1 VGSEAIREPVTGLFN
16 EVFFRATF
24 QLRVAAARRLLR
36 PLSLVLLEVGGI
48 DPVQIA
54 DLARATLRD
63 ADVAARL
70 DDGTFALILEDTPED
85 GAIWTAERIRRAIAG
100 VNGAVLHA
108 GIAGYPNQAF
118 EADALL
124 SQAVAALEAAGE
136 WPQHRI
142 ETA

>member
-1 VGSEAIREPVTGLFN
+1 VGSEPIREPVTGLFN
-16 EVFFRATF
+16 EIFFRATF
-24 QLRVAAARRLLR
+24 QLRVAGARRLLR
-36 PLSLVLLEVGGI
+36 PVSLVLLEVLGL
-48 DPVQIA
+48 DPVYVA
-54 DLARATLRD
+54 DIARATLRD

-85 GAIWTAERIRRAIAG
+85 GAIWTAERIRRMVAG
-100 VNGAVLHA
+100 VDGAVLHA
-108 GIAGYPNQAF
+108 GIAGYPGQAF

-124 SQAVAALEAAGE
+124 SQAIVALETACE